1 METKTPN
8 KLLLVNGGRM
18 EARLSDIP
26 QDEVLRYLGYRGQSI
41 DDNLRKQ
48 LENCI
53 RAVKD
58 CAKARLTY
66 RILPVKDSMIDGLVL
81 EGRDIKALLEG
92 CTKAIAMAATL
103 GPEAEALLR
112 RTEVTNMADAVIMDS
127 AQSTAIENVCDN
139 FESDM
144 RLEFGK
150 QGLYLTDR
158 YSPGYGDLPL
168 LSQKAIAELLVAEKR
183 IGLTVTDNMIMIP
196 RKSVTCII
204 GISDSPRTLKRRG
217 CDSCSARENCFF
229 RAQGSVCNA

>member
-1 METKTPN
+1 MEMKGPN
-8 KLLLVNGGRM
+8 KILLVNGGRM

-26 QDEVLRYLGYRGQSI
+26 KDEVLRYLGYRGQSI
-41 DDNLRKQ
+41 DDNLKTQ
-48 LENCI
+48 IENCI
-53 RAVKD
+53 KAVKN

-66 RILPVKDSMIDGLVL
+66 RVLPVKDSKIEGLYL
-81 EGRDIKALLEG
+81 QGNDIRKLLEG
-92 CTKAIAMAATL
+92 CHLAIAMAATL

-127 AQSTAIENVCDN
+127 AQSSAIENVCDN
-139 FESDM
+139 FESDI
-144 RLEFGK
+144 RLEYRK

-168 LSQKAIAELLVAEKR
+168 TSQKTIAELLVAEKR
-183 IGLTVTDNMIMIP
+183 IGLTVTENMIMIP

-204 GISDSPRTLKRRG
+204 GISDKPRTLVRRG
-217 CDSCSARENCFF
+217 CDSCSSKDKCSY